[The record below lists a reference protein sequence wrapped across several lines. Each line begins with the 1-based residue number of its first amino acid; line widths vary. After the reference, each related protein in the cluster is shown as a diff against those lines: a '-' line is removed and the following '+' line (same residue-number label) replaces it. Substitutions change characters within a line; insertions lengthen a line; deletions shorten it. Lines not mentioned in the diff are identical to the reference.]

1 MAQKDLSGK
10 VVVITGASSGFG
22 KGLARRLAK
31 EGCSLVLAA
40 RRKNLL
46 EELAQECRTLGV
58 RALALETDVSD
69 LGAVANLASVAL
81 AEFGQIDVWVN
92 NAGVGAIGRF
102 EDIPLE
108 EQAKVI
114 ETNLLGTLY
123 GSSHAYRQFQKQAS
137 GILINI
143 ASELGRESVPYY
155 AAYTASKHG
164 VVGLCDALRQEVR
177 QAGLEDIHVCAIM
190 PTAHDTPFFDHVA
203 NYSGHQVEPPTP
215 LHDPENVVE
224 AIVAAA
230 RDPGDENIVGWDG
243 TIKIAMKRLLPSA
256 ADAAMA
262 WTMYK
267 TQMDGPPASNTSGA
281 VNSPIEEGTEVDVG
295 RRTRR

>member
-10 VVVITGASSGFG
+10 VVVFTGASSGFG

-262 WTMYK
+262 WTMHK

>member
-224 AIVAAA
+224 AMVAAA

-262 WTMYK
+262 WTMHK

>member
-10 VVVITGASSGFG
+10 VVVIAGASSGFG

-215 LHDPENVVE
+215 LHDPEKVVE

-262 WTMYK
+262 WTMHK

>member
-1 MAQKDLSGK
+1 MSAGRSTQRSSGLK
-10 VVVITGASSGFG
+10 IASCDFSQTFGIKQEARRIDCIAPDVEKATPANIGPVAHVLLVYQPFPPGVMEPSWSQLVGRQAGGASCRHRKVQSTSKTGRRNLVRLRNWSLSNMENLMKSRQRSSSGT
-22 KGLARRLAK
+22 
-31 EGCSLVLAA
+31 
-40 RRKNLL
+40 
-46 EELAQECRTLGV
+46 AQV
-58 RALALETDVSD
+58 
-69 LGAVANLASVAL
+69 
-81 AEFGQIDVWVN
+81 
-92 NAGVGAIGRF
+92 
-102 EDIPLE
+102 
-108 EQAKVI
+108 
-114 ETNLLGTLY
+114 
-123 GSSHAYRQFQKQAS
+123 
-137 GILINI
+137 
-143 ASELGRESVPYY
+143 GRESVPYY

-262 WTMYK
+262 WTMHK